1 MIALTDLRRKGA
13 LTGSAGTD
21 GSSGSAGSE
30 HLGVAVVT
38 GSLAGIIIP
47 PHFRQPTAALNCEKE
62 SLRWPGPFD
71 TGFLSPQPP
80 GSLGSGLSQI
90 DCPRLGQRELVL
102 FLFGRLDSVQ
112 ERSTSTRSPP
122 SRIAIEITPG
132 FGAPPNPASRF
143 QEWMISSRY
152 RIVRLARSLA
162 RR

>member
-21 GSSGSAGSE
+21 GSSGSAGSGR
-30 HLGVAVVT
+30 LGIAVVT

-80 GSLGSGLSQI
+80 GVARIGSIAVDCSL
-90 DCPRLGQRELVL
+90 LGQRELVL
-102 FLFGRLDSVQ
+102 FF
-112 ERSTSTRSPP
+112 
-122 SRIAIEITPG
+122 
-132 FGAPPNPASRF
+132 F
-143 QEWMISSRY
+143 QT
-152 RIVRLARSLA
+152 
-162 RR
+162 